1 VDTTISINNGTSTTT
16 NSSSGSVTVKPV
28 VTNKTAPIVA
38 PIYTT
43 TTVNEIQ
50 TEVDDSKGGSSI
62 ITIAVVSSILGAI
75 IIGVVVLYFVFKK
88 FGKRLPKIYENKV
101 KK

>member
-1 VDTTISINNGTSTTT
+1 MDTTISINNGTSTTT

>member
-1 VDTTISINNGTSTTT
+1 
-16 NSSSGSVTVKPV
+16 
-28 VTNKTAPIVA
+28 
-38 PIYTT
+38 
-43 TTVNEIQ
+43 VNEIQ